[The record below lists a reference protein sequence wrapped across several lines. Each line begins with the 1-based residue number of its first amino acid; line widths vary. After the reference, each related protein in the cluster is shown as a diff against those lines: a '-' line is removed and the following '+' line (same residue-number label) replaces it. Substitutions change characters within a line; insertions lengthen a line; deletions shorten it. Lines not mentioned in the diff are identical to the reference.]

1 MRISCVSYCLPS
13 SLIALLCVVVTDY
26 GLFNG
31 SVTCSFFFYLGVGLI
46 MGFQVLVSVLY
57 G

>member
-31 SVTCSFFFYLGVGLI
+31 SVTCSFFFLGVGLI
-46 MGFQVLVSVLY
+46 MGFQVLVSVLD